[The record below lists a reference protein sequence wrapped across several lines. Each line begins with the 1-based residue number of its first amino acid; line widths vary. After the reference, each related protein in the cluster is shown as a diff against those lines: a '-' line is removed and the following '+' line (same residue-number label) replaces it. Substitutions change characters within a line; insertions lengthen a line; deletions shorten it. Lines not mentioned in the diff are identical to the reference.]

1 VPTTPTKAVEVLG
14 GREGQA
20 SADGAVLV
28 LERIPSNGKGQA
40 KAKPD
45 NTVHVL
51 TSPASRGPATIG
63 DVVGMPAADVLN
75 TELVRKGGQTGRILI
90 KESLAKLGLSDAK
103 MLWATQWP
111 THSAAHALRMAI
123 MAGVRTSD
131 PAVEGLGI
139 SKEFIDEHQKKRSPT
154 PASAA

>member
-1 VPTTPTKAVEVLG
+1 MLG
-14 GREGQA
+14 EGEGRQ
-20 SADGAVLV
+20 SADGAVPILQP
-28 LERIPSNGKGQA
+28 IPGNGKGQV

-45 NTVHVL
+45 HTVRVL
-51 TSPASRGPATIG
+51 NSPESRGPATIG
-63 DVVGMPAADVLN
+63 NIVGMPAADAPN
-75 TELVRKGGQTGRILI
+75 TELVRKGGQNGRILI
-90 KESLAKLGLSDAK
+90 KESMAKLGLSDAK

-139 SKEFIDEHQKKRSPT
+139 SKEFIDGHQKKRSPT